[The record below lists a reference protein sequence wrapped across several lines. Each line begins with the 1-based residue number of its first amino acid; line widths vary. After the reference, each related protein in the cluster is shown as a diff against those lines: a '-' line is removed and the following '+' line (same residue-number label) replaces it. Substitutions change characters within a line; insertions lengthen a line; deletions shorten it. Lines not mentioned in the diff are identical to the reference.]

1 MTKAHEDAKLE
12 DLMAAMDVVDTLRH
26 DQTVV
31 AWELD
36 QAGRRERLLAR
47 LKEMYLAQ
55 GIEVPNHVLK
65 EGIRA
70 LEEER
75 FKYTPVAPSWKTKLA
90 HIWVSRKRWSKPIGF
105 LGVLGSVFSGYYY
118 INDVL
123 PERQIRSELPQQ
135 ISATTNSIIA
145 VAKSQDIVAQSMDRK
160 RYADSLLEQQEY
172 TGAQE
177 VLTEL
182 ELVQERLS
190 QTYSMRVVSRQNESS
205 GVWRIPPGE
214 TGGRNFYLIVE
225 AIDSMSKVIELTVF
239 NEENNTSEKVGQW
252 GLRVSEE
259 TFYQVAA
266 DKQDDGVIQNNLV
279 GKKNRGELEP
289 QYSIATTGGTI
300 TQW

>member
-1 MTKAHEDAKLE
+1 
-12 DLMAAMDVVDTLRH
+12 
-26 DQTVV
+26 
-31 AWELD
+31 
-36 QAGRRERLLAR
+36 
-47 LKEMYLAQ
+47 MYLAQ

>member
-1 MTKAHEDAKLE
+1 
-12 DLMAAMDVVDTLRH
+12 MAAMDVVDTLRH

>member
-31 AWELD
+31 ARELD
-36 QAGRRERLLAR
+36 QAGRRERLLSR

>member
-31 AWELD
+31 ARELD

-47 LKEMYLAQ
+47 QKEMYLAQ

>member
-31 AWELD
+31 ARELD

-225 AIDSMSKVIELTVF
+225 AIDSMNKVIELTVF

>member
-1 MTKAHEDAKLE
+1 
-12 DLMAAMDVVDTLRH
+12 MAAMDVVDTLRH

-31 AWELD
+31 ARELD

>member
-31 AWELD
+31 ARELD
-36 QAGRRERLLAR
+36 QEGRRERLLAR
-47 LKEMYLAQ
+47 LKEMYHAQ
-55 GIEVPNHVLK
+55 GIEVPDHVLE

-75 FKYTPVAPSWKTKLA
+75 FKYTPVTPSWKTKLA

-123 PERQIRSELPQQ
+123 PEQQNRTELPQQ
-135 ISATTNSIIA
+135 ISSTTNSIIA
-145 VAKSQDIVAQSMDRK
+145 VAKSQDIVAQAMDRK
-160 RYADSLLEQQEY
+160 RYADSLLERQEY
-172 TGAQE
+172 AEAQQ

-182 ELVQERLS
+182 ENVQERLS
-190 QTYSMRVVSRQNESS
+190 QSYTLRVVSRRNESS
-205 GVWRIPPGE
+205 GVWRIPPGDG
-214 TGGRNFYLIVE
+214 GGRNYYLIVE
-225 AIDSMSKVIELTVF
+225 AIDGMNNVLQLSVF
-239 NEENNTSEKVGQW
+239 NEENNTSKMVDQW
-252 GLRVSEE
+252 GLRVNED
-259 TFYQVAA
+259 TFYQIAA

-279 GKKNRGELEP
+279 GKKVRGELEP
-289 QYSIATTGGTI
+289 QYSIDTTGGTI

>member
-70 LEEER
+70 LKEER

-225 AIDSMSKVIELTVF
+225 AIDSMNKVIELTVF

-259 TFYQVAA
+259 TVYQVAA